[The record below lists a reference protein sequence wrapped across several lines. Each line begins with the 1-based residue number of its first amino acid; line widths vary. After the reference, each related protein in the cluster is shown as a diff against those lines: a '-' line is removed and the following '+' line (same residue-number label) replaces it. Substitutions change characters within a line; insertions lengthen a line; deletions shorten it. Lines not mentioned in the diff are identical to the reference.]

1 LATGIGVIAADRT
14 GWQPVAV
21 VLVVAGTAV
30 VAIGL
35 LAGRRADAGTQRRA
49 WEAQAVGAAIAA
61 TGWVAG
67 MVPGP

>member
-1 LATGIGVIAADRT
+1 
-14 GWQPVAV
+14 VA
-21 VLVVAGTAV
+21 
-30 VAIGL
+30 AIGL